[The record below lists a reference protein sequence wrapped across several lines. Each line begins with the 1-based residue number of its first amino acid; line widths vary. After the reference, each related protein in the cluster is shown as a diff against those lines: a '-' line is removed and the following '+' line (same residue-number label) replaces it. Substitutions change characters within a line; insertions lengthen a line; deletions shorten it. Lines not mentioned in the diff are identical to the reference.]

1 MRNKFVLIALITL
14 ALAPSLGQAQS
25 PNHAGLVIQFPDGQ
39 VETACVEF
47 SEEEITGV
55 DLLNRSGLPVTFDY
69 SSGLGAKVCKIKE
82 TGCNYPGEDCWCQ
95 CQGSP
100 CTYWNYWQL
109 RGDLWVYSPL
119 GASDRR
125 LGDGDVDGWVW
136 GDGQQPPSLLSLD
149 EICEVE
155 VQPAKATIPAF
166 TSPLDTPT
174 VQPTATRPRSPTAT
188 SATSPLS
195 LPTATSLVSPLAL
208 PAASPTS
215 TPATQVFIPA
225 ASGEPAASKVPEA
238 DLPASSDRYVGFAGV
253 LATLGLI
260 ALTVWRRRNGV

>member
-1 MRNKFVLIALITL
+1 MRRNILLLALITMIL
-14 ALAPSLGQAQS
+14 TPMSGQTQS
-25 PNHAGLVIQFPDGQ
+25 PHYAGLVIQFPDGQ

-69 SSGLGAKVCKIKE
+69 SSGLGAKICKIRE

-95 CQGSP
+95 CRGSP

-109 RGDLWVYSPL
+109 RDDLWVYSPL

-125 LGDGDVDGWVW
+125 LTDGDIDGWFW
-136 GDGQQPPSLLSLD
+136 GDGQQPPLILSLD

-174 VQPTATRPRSPTAT
+174 VQPAATRPGSPTAT
-188 SATSPLS
+188 SPASPLS
-195 LPTATSLVSPLAL
+195 LPTVSSPVSPLLL
-208 PAASPTS
+208 PSASS
-215 TPATQVFIPA
+215 MLTPATQVFIPA
-225 ASGEPAASKVPEA
+225 TLGEPPALKASETGSLTSP
-238 DLPASSDRYVGFAGV
+238 DRYVGFAGV
-253 LATLGLI
+253 LAALGLI
-260 ALTVWRRRNGV
+260 VLTVWRRRKGE